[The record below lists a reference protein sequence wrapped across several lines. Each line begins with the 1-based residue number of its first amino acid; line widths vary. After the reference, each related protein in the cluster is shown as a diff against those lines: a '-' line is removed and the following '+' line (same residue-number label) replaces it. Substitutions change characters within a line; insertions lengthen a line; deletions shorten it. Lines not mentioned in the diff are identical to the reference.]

1 MLLGMSL
8 TDKQRFG
15 RKVRQLRLAKGWTQ
29 EELSEQTGLH
39 PTYIGGVE
47 RGERNLGLDN
57 LLKIARALG
66 EHPSAL
72 LAEFPE

>member
-1 MLLGMSL
+1 MSL

-15 RKVRQLRLAKGWTQ
+15 RKVKQLRLAKGWTQ
-29 EELSEQTGLH
+29 EELAEHTGLH

-66 EHPSAL
+66 EPPAAL
-72 LAEFPE
+72 LLDFPK

>member
-15 RKVRQLRLAKGWTQ
+15 RRVRQLRLAKGWTQ
-29 EELSEQTGLH
+29 EKLAEHTGLH

-66 EHPSAL
+66 EHPAAL
-72 LAEFPE
+72 LSDFPK